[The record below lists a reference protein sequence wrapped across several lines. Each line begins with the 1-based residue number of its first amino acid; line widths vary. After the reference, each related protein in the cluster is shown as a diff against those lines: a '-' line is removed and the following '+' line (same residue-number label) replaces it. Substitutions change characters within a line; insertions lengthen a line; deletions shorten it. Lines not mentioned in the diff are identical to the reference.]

1 MLLYPAHPSVWNIH
15 VWLRLAAASS
25 TPNADRSAAHVQASA
40 LDATDVLV
48 APHGAMMALLLFLP
62 RHSVIVDISSEASHR
77 LMNEYAA
84 RTLPHLKLQTASV
97 SCSYPA

>member
-1 MLLYPAHPSVWNIH
+1 MCLLLYPVHPSVWDIH
-15 VWLRLAAASS
+15 VWLRLAAASNMPS
-25 TPNADRSAAHVQASA
+25 ADRFAVHLQAGV

-62 RHSVIVDISSEASHR
+62 RRSVIVDVSSEASHR

-84 RTLPHLKLQTASV
+84 RTLPHLKLQTVSV
-97 SCSYPA
+97 S